1 MPGPAPAPANIR
13 LLKGR
18 SEGHDVAGRP
28 VKPPPA
34 FKRLP
39 PKPPTWMSREAKAEW
54 RRVLPELSRLDLV
67 KKEDR
72 AALTT
77 YCETW
82 ATYVDMLKAVREQGA
97 VVKNTSV
104 RKDGTESTWWTKN
117 PAVAVMEKASQQ
129 LRGWAQEFGLTPSAE
144 GRLVRD
150 GGRNDP
156 ESEAENPFV

>member
-18 SEGHDVAGRP
+18 SDGHDIAGRP
-28 VKPPPA
+28 VTPPPP

-39 PKPPTWMSREAKAEW
+39 PKPPTWLSREAKAEW
-54 RRVLPELSRLDLV
+54 RRILPELTRLDLV

-72 AALTT
+72 ASLTA

-82 ATYVDMLKAVREQGA
+82 ATWVDAVRSVRKDGA
-97 VVKNTSV
+97 VVKNTST
-104 RKDGTESTWWTKN
+104 RKDGTETTWYTKN
-117 PAVAVMEKASQQ
+117 PSVSVMEKASQQ
-129 LRGWAQEFGLTPSAE
+129 LRSWAQEFGLTPSAE

-150 GGRNDP
+150 GGRSNAEDDP
-156 ESEAENPFV
+156 ENPFQ